1 MSGGNSS
8 LQAAASGR
16 GGGGPPPG
24 NQGRG
29 NYQQQGRGG
38 YHQNM
43 GGRGVLNRPAPTTQ
57 TAAAMQNMTSMGP
70 GAVPGSAGPL
80 PPNVASSLPPPGAA
94 MMGGYPQQYGVHPQY
109 QMHPQGMMMA
119 TGPQGQPMMY
129 RGPPPQYR
137 GMPPPQY
144 QGQPPQYSQGARHY
158 PMNPNAMG
166 AMNRSAPPSSL
177 GAAAARGA
185 PTPRASKALVITDKH
200 GNPIDLSKGKGSS
213 SSGKATP
220 ASDSP
225 VTTSEGGKT
234 AAQDG
239 EGGVDSATAKM
250 STLQVASKSTEAGDA
265 LRRAAM
271 EAIANGG
278 AKKAAEKK
286 AKEEAERL
294 AAEKKIAEEKAA
306 KEEAARIEREKIERE
321 ERERLAE
328 AEARARKEA

>member
-24 NQGRG
+24 QGRG
-29 NYQQQGRGG
+29 NYQPQGRGG

-43 GGRGVLNRPAPTTQ
+43 GGRGVPNRPAPTTQ
-57 TAAAMQNMTSMGP
+57 TAAAMQNMASMGP

-80 PPNVASSLPPPGAA
+80 PPNVASSLPPAA

-239 EGGVDSATAKM
+239 EGGLDSATAKM

>member
-1 MSGGNSS
+1 
-8 LQAAASGR
+8 
-16 GGGGPPPG
+16 
-24 NQGRG
+24 
-29 NYQQQGRGG
+29 
-38 YHQNM
+38 
-43 GGRGVLNRPAPTTQ
+43 
-57 TAAAMQNMTSMGP
+57 
-70 GAVPGSAGPL
+70 
-80 PPNVASSLPPPGAA
+80 
-94 MMGGYPQQYGVHPQY
+94 
-109 QMHPQGMMMA
+109 
-119 TGPQGQPMMY
+119 
-129 RGPPPQYR
+129 
-137 GMPPPQY
+137 
-144 QGQPPQYSQGARHY
+144 
-158 PMNPNAMG
+158 MG

-225 VTTSEGGKT
+225 VTTSEGGK

-239 EGGVDSATAKM
+239 EGGLDSATAKM